1 MQTDDSVKEVLK
13 KKKKK
18 ETLKHTCRKLN
29 RFAIWEKQQKCLFC
43 IENA

>member
-13 KKKKK
+13 KKK
-18 ETLKHTCRKLN
+18 EILKHTCRKLN